1 MRRSVLFA
9 YGSGEYKSR
18 FCVPR
23 VETSGAVVHLAVND
37 CGSPKERSL
46 GGGYPQKRI

>member
-1 MRRSVLFA
+1 MVDIP
-9 YGSGEYKSR
+9 SR
-18 FCVPR
+18 TRIELGGLHSCVPR

-46 GGGYPQKRI
+46 GDGYPQKRI